1 MDRSKN
7 AIDLVENVQI
17 TTYDNMLAHIL
28 LDVRVQLTVI
38 EGLKCA
44 TTHCKWT
51 LNNAMLTAEVPW
63 RKSTR
68 SLQVLIYV
76 NRRKDVRAAL
86 RSVRARSLDIFYFTR
101 CKIVRKQVAD
111 WQLLVVAWAAWIWF
125 PENQSS
131 ILSVRT
137 TGGNVLHFLSYF
149 SQDVMHFLQN
159 RWPQVVSCGSCN
171 QFKQMAHSKFGSIQ
185 LASSYF
191 MYSSNDGKKWF
202 TLNSVWCMNFLPV
215 LYSPVP
221 ISYVPFLGNLHFRL
235 DVFVHSNPPF
245 PDKKNANAKNRSNV
259 CRRLVKFAIKISHEY
274 VNQ

>member
-111 WQLLVVAWAAWIWF
+111 
-125 PENQSS
+125 
-131 ILSVRT
+131 
-137 TGGNVLHFLSYF
+137 
-149 SQDVMHFLQN
+149 
-159 RWPQVVSCGSCN
+159 
-171 QFKQMAHSKFGSIQ
+171 
-185 LASSYF
+185 
-191 MYSSNDGKKWF
+191 
-202 TLNSVWCMNFLPV
+202 
-215 LYSPVP
+215 
-221 ISYVPFLGNLHFRL
+221 
-235 DVFVHSNPPF
+235 
-245 PDKKNANAKNRSNV
+245 
-259 CRRLVKFAIKISHEY
+259 
-274 VNQ
+274 